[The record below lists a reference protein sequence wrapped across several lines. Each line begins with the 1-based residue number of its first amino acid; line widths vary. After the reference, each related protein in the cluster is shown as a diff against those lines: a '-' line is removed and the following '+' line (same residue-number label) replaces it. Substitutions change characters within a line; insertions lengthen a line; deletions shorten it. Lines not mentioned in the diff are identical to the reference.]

1 MRLDVEVPM
10 KTVLELARASDSD
23 TRGAALQ
30 LLSQSKDP
38 QALPAIEAAL
48 KDADADVRAAACVA
62 LGERGDPA
70 VVPQL
75 TAALK
80 DTNGDV
86 RHAAASALGELL
98 GR

>member
-1 MRLDVEVPM
+1 
-10 KTVLELARASDSD
+10 
-23 TRGAALQ
+23 
-30 LLSQSKDP
+30 
-38 QALPAIEAAL
+38 
-48 KDADADVRAAACVA
+48 VA

-70 VVPQL
+70 TVPQL

-86 RHAAASALGELL
+86 RHAAANALGELL